1 MFAQLTNNG
10 KKCCTN
16 NVVFV
21 ALYSYYSMAHKS
33 EFKKMADEKA
43 HFQGV
48 CTPLIKSFFRYKKL
62 CKSGWGLLTLND
74 AMSI

>member
-10 KKCCTN
+10 KKYCTN

-48 CTPLIKSFFRYKKL
+48 CTPLIKSFL
-62 CKSGWGLLTLND
+62 DIKSCASQDGGFPH
-74 AMSI
+74 